1 LLQLIDRSFGN
12 TSYLIDIINNEVNL
26 VTNYD
31 INKNRGYIKTIKIDK
46 KLKIDDLRK
55 FITLDFETIKIKSGN
70 DYINQPILL
79 AYQDYYKNKTNYTLL
94 NVNKDNLI
102 INVLENF
109 FKKEYNG
116 YKIYAH
122 NLSLFD
128 SVFILK
134 IW

>member
-55 FITLDFETIKIKSGN
+55 FITLDF
-70 DYINQPILL
+70 
-79 AYQDYYKNKTNYTLL
+79 
-94 NVNKDNLI
+94 
-102 INVLENF
+102 
-109 FKKEYNG
+109 
-116 YKIYAH
+116 
-122 NLSLFD
+122 
-128 SVFILK
+128 
-134 IW
+134 